1 MPLNTWGLEEGD
13 RWFVTG
19 LPRWTAAVPGTSP
32 RQPPTVVLLVHE
44 FAWRR
49 DCRSTPAGARTRLTS
64 VRLLR
69 RLRGHGKPCQVLSEL
84 PVRKLSYQGR

>member
-1 MPLNTWGLEEGD
+1 VVCN
-13 RWFVTG
+13 R
-19 LPRWTAAVPGTSP
+19 
-32 RQPPTVVLLVHE
+32 PPEMDCRCPWYLTQTTNVVLLVHE